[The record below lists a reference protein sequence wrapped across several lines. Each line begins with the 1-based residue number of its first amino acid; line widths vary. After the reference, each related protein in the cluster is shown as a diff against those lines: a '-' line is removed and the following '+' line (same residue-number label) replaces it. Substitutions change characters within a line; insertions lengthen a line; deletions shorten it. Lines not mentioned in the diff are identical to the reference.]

1 MQVKRKLCSHAI
13 GVGVWEKKM
22 QDKTTIRKLFDESD
36 IQFAVPA
43 YQRAYSWDVDS
54 DKKQVKQF
62 YQDLIDQIEFTK
74 IEADQINRKTYFLG
88 HFLFEKDS
96 QNSNKY
102 WIIDGQQRLT
112 TVVIFMSVFISE
124 LNSRKENGEK
134 LLDLDGKEIKLN
146 RLRENYLVKDESIKF
161 ESVAYDNSD
170 FCQIIY
176 DNNKK
181 VTPQSASIKRVL
193 KAYKYFTKE
202 LNEQTTENLIK
213 IKDTLDNTVVTTF
226 EVDDK
231 IQATQIFAFQ
241 NDRGK
246 DLTSLEIIKA
256 YIMHRV
262 YSVSKDSKTAESDI
276 KQIET
281 IFSDI
286 YKISEEISEDYSEDT
301 VLNYHCTAFI
311 ALSGTSV
318 ERVKNWIQKLKSEN
332 INKEIKAFCNDLK
345 ESFITIKRLSELTNK
360 NCSITDCLI
369 LNRNN
374 SIPLFLKLFRF
385 NEENEKEI
393 QSIATQIENIIF
405 KLTYT
410 IADYRTNNLPGIALK
425 YQGNID
431 QLKAE
436 LSEIQE
442 KGFQS
447 WWQFSKNCKAYFT
460 KGTYHYKSRI
470 QYVLWKYENFKRTEK
485 KLHLITPIEFTN
497 KFSVKKLENTI
508 DHITPQEPNFM
519 QYADKFKENFLNCI
533 GNLALMTWGNNSQK
547 SNNNPVK
554 EIKKYDTDYISH
566 QEIRDVLKTN
576 KKWGEA
582 EISERQKK
590 IADFVIQNWKL

>member
-1 MQVKRKLCSHAI
+1 
-13 GVGVWEKKM
+13 M
-22 QDKTTIRKLFDESD
+22 QDKTIIKKLFDESD

-43 YQRAYSWDVDS
+43 YQRAYSWEVDS

-62 YQDLIDQIEFTK
+62 YKDLIEQIEFTK
-74 IEADQINRKTYFLG
+74 IEDNTIYRKPYFLG

-96 QNSNKY
+96 QNCNKY

-112 TVVIFMSVFISE
+112 TVVIFMSAFITE

-134 LLDLDGKEIKLN
+134 ILDLDCKEIKLN
-146 RLRENYLVKDESIKF
+146 RLRENYLVKDDAIKF

-181 VTPQSASIKRVL
+181 VTPQSSSIKRVIR
-193 KAYKYFTKE
+193 AYKYFAKE
-202 LNEQTTENLIK
+202 LKEQTTENLIK

-226 EVDDK
+226 QVDDK

-246 DLTSLEIIKA
+246 DLPSLAIIKA

-286 YKISEEISEDYSEDT
+286 YKISEEISDDFDEDT

-332 INKEIKAFCNDLK
+332 SSKEIKAFCNDLK
-345 ESFITIKRLSELTNK
+345 ESFITIKKLSELTNK
-360 NCSITDCLI
+360 NCPITDCLL
-369 LNRNN
+369 LNRNS
-374 SIPLFLKLFRF
+374 SIPVFLKLYRY
-385 NEENEKEI
+385 NEESETEI
-393 QSIATQIENIIF
+393 QNIAEQIENILF

-410 IADYRTNNLPGIALK
+410 VADYRTDNLPGIALK
-425 YQGNID
+425 YQGNIE
-431 QLKAE
+431 QLKSE

-442 KGFQS
+442 AGFQ
-447 WWQFSKNCKAYFT
+447 WWWEFSKNCKAYFT
-460 KGTYHYKSRI
+460 DYMYHYDSRI
-470 QYVLWKYENFKRTEK
+470 KYVLWKYENYKRTEK
-485 KLHLITPIEFTN
+485 KLHLISPIEFTN
-497 KFSVKKLENTI
+497 KFAAKKLENTI
-508 DHITPQEPNFM
+508 DHITPQDPDFTE
-519 QYADKFKENFLNCI
+519 YTDKFREKYLNCI

-547 SNNNPVK
+547 SNKDPVK

-566 QEIRDVLKTN
+566 QEIRDVLKIN
-576 KKWGEA
+576 KNWGES
-582 EISERQKK
+582 EIRERQKN
-590 IADFVIQNWKL
+590 IVAFVIQNWKL